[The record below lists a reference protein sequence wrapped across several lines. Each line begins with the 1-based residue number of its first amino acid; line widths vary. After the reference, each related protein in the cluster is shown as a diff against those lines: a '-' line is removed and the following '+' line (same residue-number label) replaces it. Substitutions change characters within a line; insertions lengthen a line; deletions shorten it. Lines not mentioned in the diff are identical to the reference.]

1 MDIIP
6 VKGLV

>member
-6 VKGLV
+6 EFN